1 MLNTYKQLL
10 LVAIIQRW
18 EESGRILDKE
28 RSGRPHILGYEQSQF
43 IDNLVDESQGEMC
56 SRKLRDQLIKN
67 YADLGISERSVLRAR
82 CELGWVFQTTKYCQ
96 VIRDMNKSVYTIG
109 VAQEDAKRRNDVIL
123 TDESTF

>member
-1 MLNTYKQLL
+1 
-10 LVAIIQRW
+10 
-18 EESGRILDKE
+18 
-28 RSGRPHILGYEQSQF
+28 
-43 IDNLVDESQGEMC
+43 MC